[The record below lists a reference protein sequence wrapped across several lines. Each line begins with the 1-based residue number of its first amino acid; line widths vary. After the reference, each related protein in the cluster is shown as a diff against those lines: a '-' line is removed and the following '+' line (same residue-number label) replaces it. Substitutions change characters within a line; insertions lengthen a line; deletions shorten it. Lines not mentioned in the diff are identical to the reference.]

1 MLGLLCR
8 SAACAATL
16 SSDGLPASDAACGMA
31 EPEGEA
37 ASIDSCSNEASAA
50 DGEPGVQG
58 PAVAVCQ
65 AFRHAKQIDLT
76 INM

>member
-16 SSDGLPASDAACGMA
+16 SSDGLPASDAAGGMA